1 MFVEGCIIRL
11 LLVEDDDL
19 ISGGLN
25 STLASTGYRVDLAK
39 DGFEANLALSTQS
52 YDLVI
57 LDLSLPRLD
66 GFEILKRLRGRDNP
80 VPVLIISARDSLQDR
95 VRGLDLG
102 ANDYL
107 TKPFELA
114 ELEARVRALIRQV
127 HFGNRQNICCGELTL
142 ELDGQITLKSGQD
155 LQLSER
161 ELIVLEAL
169 LKRAGKVVSK
179 SQLLEFLLSK
189 DLELTHNALDIVVH
203 RLRKKIEGAGCSIR
217 TLRGL
222 GYMVKDS

>member
-1 MFVEGCIIRL
+1 
-11 LLVEDDDL
+11 L

-39 DGFEANLALSTQS
+39 DGFEANLALSTQT

-57 LDLSLPRLD
+57 LDLTLPRID
-66 GFEILKRLRGRDNP
+66 GFEILKRLRGQDNP
-80 VPVLIISARDSLQDR
+80 VPVLILSARDTLQDR
-95 VRGLDLG
+95 VKGLDLG

-107 TKPFELA
+107 TKPFELP

-127 HFGNRQNICCGELTL
+127 HFGNRQSIKCGDITL
-142 ELDGQITLKSGQD
+142 ELDGQITAKGGQD

-161 ELIVLEAL
+161 EVIVLGAML
-169 LKRAGKVVSK
+169 RKAGKVVSK
-179 SQLLEFLLSK
+179 AQLLDFLLSK

-203 RLRKKIEGAGCSIR
+203 RLRKKIEGARCSIR

-222 GYMVKDS
+222 GYLVREI